1 MSLFNELLQSSVDRE
16 LMFRNRLLPIEKRA
30 IDYYQTIHTNDH
42 YKDND
47 IRFIAQLV
55 GTITLPSGMHNL
67 FSKTTCSP
75 FENKFQHLYHVLHNP
90 FIEKRVCTEI
100 MLKFSYAQRLYR
112 RLNRFVYLYKWK
124 KASIANSTDLLLNP
138 ITSTQTNLVYIMQ
151 HNQKYVMTV
160 LDITSIIDSAL
171 TNSPNI
177 YAEPMVSR
185 NPYNNIP
192 FSKATLYNIYFQ
204 IKHGD
209 FILSPFFHQ
218 YFLSNFHLKMFRD
231 KNEALIRSEHI
242 RQFIDSND
250 HNQLH
255 EEILNMIEYYNHT
268 VSKTL
273 RLDIHHDFPKDIL
286 LRIFKPYVKLY
297 YTLVYSLDLS
307 EKHETTHEFKYRMKK
322 FVQYNPAFG
331 RMCRKTD
338 SPLFSKKKIRT
349 ITFNMDHIPWS
360 RPTYSK
366 NYDTCHLEIIEDEYD
381 EEKMNGPLL
390 TRTYLHRDDDTESLN
405 DTESFNETE
414 DAAELCSNNDE
425 TVYTESDSE
434 NEDVIEGDSEDK
446 TICTESDSE
455 DDDAIE
461 SDSDTVNIGEI
472 IARRT
477 NRRTNN
483 PMSMNF
489 DDIFGPDT
497 ESDNEDTSE
506 ATDLANIR
514 SLVDQLLVRVN
525 DINLNDD

>member
-1 MSLFNELLQSSVDRE
+1 
-16 LMFRNRLLPIEKRA
+16 
-30 IDYYQTIHTNDH
+30 
-42 YKDND
+42 
-47 IRFIAQLV
+47 
-55 GTITLPSGMHNL
+55 
-67 FSKTTCSP
+67 
-75 FENKFQHLYHVLHNP
+75 
-90 FIEKRVCTEI
+90 
-100 MLKFSYAQRLYR
+100 
-112 RLNRFVYLYKWK
+112 
-124 KASIANSTDLLLNP
+124 
-138 ITSTQTNLVYIMQ
+138 
-151 HNQKYVMTV
+151 
-160 LDITSIIDSAL
+160 
-171 TNSPNI
+171 
-177 YAEPMVSR
+177 
-185 NPYNNIP
+185 
-192 FSKATLYNIYFQ
+192 
-204 IKHGD
+204 
-209 FILSPFFHQ
+209 
-218 YFLSNFHLKMFRD
+218 
-231 KNEALIRSEHI
+231 
-242 RQFIDSND
+242 
-250 HNQLH
+250 
-255 EEILNMIEYYNHT
+255 
-268 VSKTL
+268 
-273 RLDIHHDFPKDIL
+273 
-286 LRIFKPYVKLY
+286 
-297 YTLVYSLDLS
+297 
-307 EKHETTHEFKYRMKK
+307 
-322 FVQYNPAFG
+322 
-331 RMCRKTD
+331 
-338 SPLFSKKKIRT
+338 
-349 ITFNMDHIPWS
+349 MDHIPWS

-461 SDSDTVNIGEI
+461 SDSDSDTVNIGEI